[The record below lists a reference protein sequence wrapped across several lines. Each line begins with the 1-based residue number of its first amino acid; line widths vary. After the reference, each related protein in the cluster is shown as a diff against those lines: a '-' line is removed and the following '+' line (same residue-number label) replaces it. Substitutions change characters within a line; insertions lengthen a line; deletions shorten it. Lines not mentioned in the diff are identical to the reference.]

1 MSDTTVATLIGAL
14 AATVPVAISNIVS
27 FFQQK
32 RQQEHELKMK
42 ELELFRR
49 KKQEV
54 LLSYLGQLGGRTV
67 PGNSNELSIVQFG
80 AYSVQAAAFVNDK
93 TRHLIIKACG
103 LARDNQFDVHL
114 NEDFQELWQQISEEI
129 SEELSKMPQL

>member
-14 AATVPVAISNIVS
+14 IATVPVVISNIVS

-42 ELELFRR
+42 ELELFRQ

-54 LLSYLGQLGGRTV
+54 LLSYLEQLGGRTV
-67 PGNSNELSIVQFG
+67 PGDSNELSIVRFG
-80 AYSVQAAAFVNDK
+80 AHSVQAAAFVNDK
-93 TRHLIIKACG
+93 TRSLITEACE
-103 LARDNQFDVHL
+103 LARDNRFDVHL
-114 NEDFQELWQQISEEI
+114 NEDFQVLWQQISKEI
-129 SEELSKMPQL
+129 SEELRNTAVL